1 MLFQSTKG
9 NTTENK
15 RNLRK
20 RKDMINKEKERKRSL
35 KRYTLFRQSPTA
47 RIRGLCSG
55 KVSLCTSF
63 NKASIAVETAFVLP
77 LFFLGTVTMISFM
90 DIYKIQTEHLLKLC
104 EDTKQAGMYAYVLDG
119 NGPEHI
125 ILPDVYTYKP
135 VESCFPMMS
144 VRMFNSVKVHAW
156 TGREYEK
163 NAQEEGK
170 TDQEEQMVY
179 VTETG
184 TVYHKKLECSY
195 LNLSVS
201 HVSGSRIGGYRNQ
214 NGEKY
219 SPCETCVKSQNPA
232 GIVYITDTGNR
243 YHNLESCS
251 GLKRTVRLVKCS
263 EVNGSMHVCSRC
275 G

>member
-1 MLFQSTKG
+1 MLFQSRKSKIP
-9 NTTENK
+9 ENK
-15 RNLRK
+15 RRPREK
-20 RKDMINKEKERKRSL
+20 SDMSNKEKERKRSL
-35 KRYTLFRQSPTA
+35 KRYTLFRQSPTV
-47 RIRGLCSG
+47 RIRELCSG
-55 KVSLCTSF
+55 KVSLYTSLS
-63 NKASIAVETAFVLP
+63 KASIAVETVFVLP
-77 LFFLGTVTMISFM
+77 LFFLGAVTMISFM
-90 DIYKIQTEHLLKLC
+90 DIYKIQTEHLLQLC
-104 EDTKQAGMYAYVLDG
+104 EKTKQAGMYAFVLDG

-125 ILPDVYTYKP
+125 ILPDVYTYEP
-135 VESCFPMMS
+135 VESCFPLMS

-163 NAQEEGK
+163 NMQEEGK

-184 TVYHKKLECSY
+184 SVYHRKLECSY

-201 HVSGSRIGGYRNQ
+201 HISGNAIGAYRNQ

-219 SPCETCVKSQNPA
+219 SPCETCAKNQNPA

-263 EVNGSMHVCSRC
+263 EIHSGMHACSRC

>member
-1 MLFQSTKG
+1 MLFQSKESKIP
-9 NTTENK
+9 ENK
-15 RNLRK
+15 RKAREK
-20 RKDMINKEKERKRSL
+20 AAMSNKKKERKRSL
-35 KRYTLFRQSPTA
+35 KRYTLFWQSPTA
-47 RIRGLCSG
+47 QSRERYSG
-55 KVSLCTSF
+55 KVSLCTSLK
-63 NKASIAVETAFVLP
+63 KASIAIETAFVLP

-90 DIYKIQTEHLLKLC
+90 DIYKVQTEHLLKLC
-104 EDTKQAGMYAYVLDG
+104 ESTKQAGMYAYVLDG

-125 ILPDVYTYKP
+125 ILPDVYTYAP
-135 VESCFPMMS
+135 VESCFPLMS
-144 VRMFNSVKVHAW
+144 VSMFNSVKVHAW
-156 TGREYEK
+156 TGREYE
-163 NAQEEGK
+163 NNGQEEDK

-184 TVYHKKLECSY
+184 SVYHRKLECSY

-201 HVSGSRIGGYRNQ
+201 HVSGSSIGAYRNQ

-219 SPCETCVKSQNPA
+219 SPCETCAKNQNPA

-263 EVNGSMHVCSRC
+263 EVNGSMHACSRC

>member
-1 MLFQSTKG
+1 MLFQSIR
-9 NTTENK
+9 NNIAENK
-15 RNLRK
+15 RNPREK
-20 RKDMINKEKERKRSL
+20 TDMPDKKKERKRSL
-35 KRYTLFRQSPTA
+35 KRHILFRQSPTA
-47 RIRGLCSG
+47 RSRGVCSG
-55 KVSLCTSF
+55 KVSLYTSLK
-63 NKASIAVETAFVLP
+63 KASIAIETAFVLP
-77 LFFLGTVTMISFM
+77 LFFLGAVTMISFM
-90 DIYKIQTEHLLKLC
+90 DIYKIQTEHLLQLC
-104 EDTKQAGMYAYVLDG
+104 EDTKQAGMYAFVLGG

-125 ILPDVYTYKP
+125 ILPDVYTYEP
-135 VESCFPMMS
+135 VESCFSLMS
-144 VRMFNSVKVHAW
+144 VKLFNSVKVHAW

-163 NAQEEGK
+163 NTQEEGK

-184 TVYHKKLECSY
+184 SVYHRKLECSY

-201 HVSGSRIGGYRNQ
+201 HVSGSAIGEYRNQ

-219 SPCETCVKSQNPA
+219 SPCETCARNQNPA

-263 EVNGSMHVCSRC
+263 EVNSRMHACSRC